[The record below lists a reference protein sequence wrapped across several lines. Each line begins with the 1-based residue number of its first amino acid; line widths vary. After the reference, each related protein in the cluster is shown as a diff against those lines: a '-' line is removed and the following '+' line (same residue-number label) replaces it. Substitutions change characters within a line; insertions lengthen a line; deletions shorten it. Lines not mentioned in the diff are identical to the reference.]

1 MVTQTGSCRYFRK
14 LEHGF
19 GSKVKNST
27 CSHHIR
33 LSARR
38 EVNQLDDF
46 MYSQKDDVGE
56 KPKLVARKSARLV
69 SRHWDYGP
77 VLQAA
82 DAGYE
87 PESKLLYDCKRNA
100 PA

>member
-1 MVTQTGSCRYFRK
+1 MY
-14 LEHGF
+14 
-19 GSKVKNST
+19 SKVKNST

-56 KPKLVARKSARLV
+56 KPKLVARKSAR
-69 SRHWDYGP
+69 SRHLDYGP
-77 VLQAA
+77 VPQAA

-87 PESKLLYDCKRNA
+87 PESKLLYGNLESYLI
-100 PA
+100 

>member
-1 MVTQTGSCRYFRK
+1 
-14 LEHGF
+14 
-19 GSKVKNST
+19 
-27 CSHHIR
+27 
-33 LSARR
+33 
-38 EVNQLDDF
+38 

-100 PA
+100 PGLTACFRRAAANTRFR